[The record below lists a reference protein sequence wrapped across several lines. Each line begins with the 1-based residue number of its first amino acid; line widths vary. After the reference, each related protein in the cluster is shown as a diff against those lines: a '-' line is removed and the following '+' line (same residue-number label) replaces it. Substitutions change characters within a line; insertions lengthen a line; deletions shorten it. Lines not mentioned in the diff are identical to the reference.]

1 MAETIYTKD
10 GKCHTLLGSTTP
22 ASIIR
27 DYCCDAVAEYV
38 EHQLDREDRK
48 EQSDLVAYEADLEHL
63 HRMMQDWVDEL
74 ESLCDLCE
82 NRKFTKATLAAG
94 IRGVIYNIEKEL

>member
-27 DYCCDAVAEYV
+27 DYCGDAVAE
-38 EHQLDREDRK
+38 
-48 EQSDLVAYEADLEHL
+48 
-63 HRMMQDWVDEL
+63 
-74 ESLCDLCE
+74 
-82 NRKFTKATLAAG
+82 
-94 IRGVIYNIEKEL
+94 